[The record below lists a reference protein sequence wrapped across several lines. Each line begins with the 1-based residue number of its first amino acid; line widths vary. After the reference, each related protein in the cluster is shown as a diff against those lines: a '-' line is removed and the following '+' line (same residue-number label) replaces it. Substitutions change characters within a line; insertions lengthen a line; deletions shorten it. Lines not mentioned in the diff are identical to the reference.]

1 MNKMFCSYGGRANML
16 DKGDRLVMLPAV
28 FTSHTIVPTS
38 HNATRRLCI
47 FPNNLKHSTSY
58 YLTQSV
64 EAM

>member
-1 MNKMFCSYGGRANML
+1 ML
-16 DKGDRLVMLPAV
+16 DKGDWLVMLPAV
-28 FTSHTIVPTS
+28 FTRHTIVPTS

-47 FPNNLKHSTSY
+47 FPNNLKHSY